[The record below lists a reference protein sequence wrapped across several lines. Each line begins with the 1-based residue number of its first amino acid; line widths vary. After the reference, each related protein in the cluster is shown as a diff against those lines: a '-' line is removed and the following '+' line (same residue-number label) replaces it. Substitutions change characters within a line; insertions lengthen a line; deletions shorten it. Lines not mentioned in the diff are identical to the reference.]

1 MTPHEEA
8 INAVLD
14 AYDAAYAVPPIRQ
27 VSARGKP
34 AEPSKFART
43 CANCHAS
50 FLGLAPGKTG
60 ERGLWDMW
68 SWYCSVECAPASLVK
83 EDPQ

>member
-1 MTPHEEA
+1 MTREEA
-8 INAVLD
+8 KA
-14 AYDAAYAVPPIRQ
+14 AYTAAWAAYAVPPIRQ

-34 AEPSKFART
+34 AEPSKSART